1 MYISQRHGPRQIKST
16 ARRRKKTKRAN
27 SFFSAFGRLLLSMME
42 HFSLLFGNFLGRKF
56 PTAPPIKGRASVWP
70 DGSRQLFLSRW
81 RSTQL
86 TSDTTATHLVNLELI
101 ERAEPSQTPFLLRHK
116 SLLEYISLS
125 YIVSV

>member
-1 MYISQRHGPRQIKST
+1 
-16 ARRRKKTKRAN
+16 
-27 SFFSAFGRLLLSMME
+27 MMQ

-56 PTAPPIKGRASVWP
+56 PTAPPIKGRVSVWP
-70 DGSRQLFLSRW
+70 DSSRQLFLSRW

-116 SLLEYISLS
+116 SLSAIYKPLLYCVRFKKKPVGTASIYIYVHVADASA
-125 YIVSV
+125 